1 MKKTVDQLGCLHPRL
16 NLVVKGRADLDKP
29 NEVEVCTRDN
39 LAGPT
44 AEAVEKMNKDRYGER
59 TMIHGKK
66 PRFSACTT

>member
-1 MKKTVDQLGCLHPRL
+1 MYKKLSYFPSFRCLVKKTVDQLGCLHPRL

-44 AEAVEKMNKDRYGER
+44 AEAVEKMNKDR
-59 TMIHGKK
+59 
-66 PRFSACTT
+66 